1 MVQKQQMIDRL
12 VGVESSKITYYTEL
26 KNTIR
31 EMKKK
36 NIQLE
41 IINDVMKSFNIN
53 MSMDV
58 LLKNV
63 LEKLKHIFPID
74 RLSLMHINKGVLQ
87 ITGIYPTTSKYIRL
101 GTTIHPER
109 SLYWQVIR
117 EERARN
123 YFVSE
128 EDGFIEN
135 RTFGKLN
142 LQQVL
147 IFPLFVKQKVIGLF
161 SLASETIITYSEQ
174 DINFLQ
180 QLSDQIAVST
190 ENARLYQEVLYVK
203 NEWEKTFSAV
213 VDYMFLVD
221 LNGELLRANKAARDF
236 FNERWETNETLQDI
250 LFSELRKVE
259 LIDECVKTER
269 TVSRELVLC
278 DRYYYEVFA
287 YPVFDETEQ
296 MYSVIIYMKDI
307 TKKRHY
313 EVQILQSG
321 KLAAIGE
328 LAAGVAH
335 ELNNP
340 LTAILGNS
348 QLLLRK
354 AREQEDTYPL
364 LEDIYECGRRCKNI
378 IQNLLTFSRQDEYL
392 FEKFS
397 VNEAVETVLSLI
409 GYQFRQQQIS
419 LSLQLDE
426 SLPLVEGN
434 SQQIEQVI
442 INLLINARDALFECE
457 NEAKRITI
465 STSFDDQFVC
475 LAIEDN
481 GIGIPEELHHE
492 IFHPFFTTK
501 QVTRG
506 TGLGLSVSHGIIE
519 SHQGKIELESEVGK
533 GSTFTVK
540 LPIVKEDSIR

>member
-1 MVQKQQMIDRL
+1 MFNKQEMIERL
-12 VGVESSKITYYTEL
+12 VGVESSKKTYYTEL
-26 KNTIR
+26 KKTVH

-74 RLSLMHINKGVLQ
+74 RLSLMHLNKEML
-87 ITGIYPTTSKYIRL
+87 IISSLYPTSSSYVKL
-101 GTTIHPER
+101 GTNIPKHH

-117 EERARN
+117 EKSARN
-123 YFVSE
+123 YIIRQ
-128 EDGFIEN
+128 DDNFIEN
-135 RTFGKLN
+135 STFLQLN
-142 LQQVL
+142 LKQIL

-161 SLASETIITYSEQ
+161 SLGSEQIIDYSKQ

-190 ENARLYQEVLYVK
+190 ENARLYHEVLHVK

-213 VDYMFLVD
+213 IDYMFLVD
-221 LNGELLRANKAARDF
+221 LNGELIRANKAARIF
-236 FNERWETNETLQDI
+236 FRERDENNFSFKDI
-250 LFSELRKVE
+250 LFDEMRKVE
-259 LIDECVKTER
+259 LIDECVRTEK
-269 TVSRELVLC
+269 TVSRELVLKNK
-278 DRYYYEVFA
+278 YYYEAFA
-287 YPVFDETEQ
+287 YPVFNESKKI
-296 MYSVIIYMKDI
+296 YSVIIYMKDI
-307 TKKRHY
+307 TRKRHY

-354 AREQEDTYPL
+354 ATKNEDAYL
-364 LEDIYECGRRCKNI
+364 LLQDIYECGKRCKNI
-378 IQNLLTFSRQDEYL
+378 IQNLLTFSRQDEYM
-392 FEKFS
+392 FEKIS
-397 VNEAVETVLSLI
+397 VNRAVESVLSLI
-409 GYQFRQQQIS
+409 GYQLRQQQIT
-419 LSLQLDE
+419 LSVHLDNNI
-426 SLPLVEGN
+426 PKIEGN
-434 SQQIEQVI
+434 TQQLEQVI
-442 INLLINARDALFECE
+442 INLLINARDAL
-457 NEAKRITI
+457 NESDEDHKRIIIT
-465 STSFDDQFVC
+465 TYEKDDYVY
-475 LAIEDN
+475 LTIEDN
-481 GIGIPEELHHE
+481 GIGIPTELHHE

-501 QVTRG
+501 HVTKG

-519 SHQGKIELESEVGK
+519 SHHGKIDLKSEVGK
-533 GSTFTVK
+533 GSKFMIK
-540 LPIVKEDSIR
+540 LPITNEDK

>member
-250 LFSELRKVE
+250 LFSELRKVK

>member
-1 MVQKQQMIDRL
+1 MTDKQQMIDRL
-12 VGVESSKITYYTEL
+12 VGVESSKRTYYTEL

-53 MSMDV
+53 MSMDE

-74 RLSLMHINKGVLQ
+74 RLSLMHLNNNKLE
-87 ITGIYPTTSKYIRL
+87 ITSIYPRSSTYVKL
-101 GTTIHPER
+101 GTSIPNQN
-109 SLYWQVIR
+109 SLYWQVIHER
-117 EERARN
+117 RARN
-123 YFVSE
+123 YLIHK
-128 EDGFIEN
+128 EDQYNEN
-135 RTFGKLN
+135 HTFLRLN
-142 LQQVL
+142 LKQVL
-147 IFPLFVKQKVIGLF
+147 IFPLFVKQQVIGLF
-161 SLASETIITYSEQ
+161 SLGSEQKINYSKQ

-190 ENARLYQEVLYVK
+190 ENVRLYHEVLHVK

-213 VDYMFLVD
+213 VDYMFLVNV
-221 LNGELLRANKAARDF
+221 NGELIRANKAARDF
-236 FNERWETNETLQDI
+236 FHERTENNQTLKDI
-250 LFSELRKVE
+250 LFEEMSKVE
-259 LIDECVKTER
+259 LIEECVKTEK
-269 TVSRELVLC
+269 TVSCELVL
-278 DRYYYEVFA
+278 RNKYHYEVFA
-287 YPVFDETEQ
+287 YPVFDESEKI
-296 MYSVIIYMKDI
+296 YSVIIYMKDV

-348 QLLLRK
+348 QILLRK
-354 AREQEDTYPL
+354 AEKSQDTYHL
-364 LEDIYECGRRCKNI
+364 LEDIYECGKRCKNI
-378 IQNLLTFSRQDEYL
+378 IQNLLTFSRQDEYM

-397 VNEAVETVLSLI
+397 VNQSVEKVLSLL

-419 LSLQLDE
+419 LEVYLDRDI
-426 SLPLVEGN
+426 PFIEGN
-434 SQQIEQVI
+434 SKQIEQVI
-442 INLLINARDALFECE
+442 INLLINARDALDERKE
-457 NEAKRITI
+457 NKRIII
-465 STSFDDQFVC
+465 SSDRNDQFVY
-475 LAIEDN
+475 LTIEDN
-481 GIGIPEELHHE
+481 GIGIPKELHHE

-501 QVTRG
+501 NVTKG

-519 SHQGKIELESEVGK
+519 SHHGKIHLESEVGK
-533 GSTFTVK
+533 GSKFIIK
-540 LPIVKEDSIR
+540 LPITNENEID